1 STQIIPR
8 SSNEP
13 FHSSLAPDDAVR
25 FNRAMVGLTDPTS
38 LLRVPRATY
47 RLQLGPD
54 LTFDVAA
61 GLVPYLA
68 ALGISD
74 CYISPFFEA
83 ASNRSHGY
91 DVSDHSR
98 FRAELGGQ
106 AAFERFAQALRE
118 HRLGLLID
126 VVPNHMGIAGSR
138 NAWWSDVLM
147 HGASSPYAAFFDIDW
162 VPVKGE
168 LANKVLLPTLGDQYG
183 VVLERGELRLELAD
197 GRFTI

>member
-1 STQIIPR
+1 M
-8 SSNEP
+8 
-13 FHSSLAPDDAVR
+13 A
-25 FNRAMVGLTDPTS
+25 GLTDPAS

-98 FRAELGGQ
+98 FRAELGGEP
-106 AAFERFAQALRE
+106 AFGRFAHALRH

-126 VVPNHMGIAGSR
+126 VVPNHMGIAASR
-138 NAWWSDVLM
+138 NAWWTDVLM
-147 HGASSPYAAFFDIDW
+147 HGASSPYAPFFDIDW
-162 VPVKGE
+162 APVKGE
-168 LANKVLLPTLGDQYG
+168 LANKVLLPLLGD
-183 VVLERGELRLELAD
+183 VRLSVARGQPLGIRLRAMGNREQ
-197 GRFTI
+197 